1 MTVVWSK
8 EAKDSLSKIYLYIL
22 DDSPQNAEMVL
33 DKIITLA
40 ESLNDSRYEF
50 AMDPIINK
58 ERFRHISIWSYKI
71 IYERKQDSV
80 LILDIFNGK
89 QNPSLLNKY

>member
-1 MTVVWSK
+1 MTIVWSK
-8 EAKDSLSKIYLYIL
+8 EAKDSLSKIYFYIL
-22 DDSPQNAEMVL
+22 EDSPQNAELVL

-40 ESLNDSRYEF
+40 ESLHDERYKF
-50 AMDPIINK
+50 AIDPIINK

-80 LILDIFNGK
+80 LILDVFNGK
-89 QNPSLLNKY
+89 QNPNHLNKY

>member
-1 MTVVWSK
+1 MNVVWSL
-8 EAKDSLSKIYLYIL
+8 EARESLSEIYNYIL
-22 DDSPQNAEMVL
+22 KDSPQNAEMVL
-33 DKIITLA
+33 DKIIKLV
-40 ESLNDSRYEF
+40 ESLHDERYEF

-80 LILDIFNGK
+80 LILDIFNAK
-89 QNPSLLNKY
+89 QNPNQLSKY

>member
-8 EAKDSLSKIYLYIL
+8 EAKDSLSKIYFYIL
-22 DDSPQNAEMVL
+22 EDSPQNAELVL

-40 ESLNDSRYEF
+40 ESLHDERYEF
-50 AMDPIINK
+50 AIDPIINK
-58 ERFRHISIWSYKI
+58 ERFRHICIWSYKI
-71 IYERKQDSV
+71 IYERKQYLV

-89 QNPSLLNKY
+89 QDSNYLNKY

>member
-8 EAKDSLSKIYLYIL
+8 EAKASLSKIYFYIL
-22 DDSPQNAEMVL
+22 EDSPQNAELVL

-40 ESLNDSRYEF
+40 ESLHDERYEF
-50 AMDPIINK
+50 AIDPIINK

-80 LILDIFNGK
+80 LILDVFNGK
-89 QNPSLLNKY
+89 QNPNHLNKY